1 MSGNQICVCLLT
13 LLFIFINELSNLLT
27 KKQTCLEMMEAMLE
41 ENGVKGHKM
50 AYFMAT
56 TAMVTSM
63 AVMSFLFAVGV
74 YYGCKALF

>member
-1 MSGNQICVCLLT
+1 MALNQIEVCGLT
-13 LLFIFINELSNLLT
+13 LLFIFISELSNILT
-27 KKQTCLEMMEAMLE
+27 KNQTCLEIMEAMLE
-41 ENGVKGHKM
+41 ENGVKGHKF

-56 TAMVTSM
+56 TAMVTTM